1 MTDATELKVNAIYE
15 GFQWEGQQM
24 GRHGVF
30 IVLQGCPNYCFN
42 CPHSPYPGALAPSCD
57 PMGGEVTVDQ
67 MMHKQSASENTYA
80 VMTSDQLM
88 AFIWDFV
95 DPPCDIIITGG
106 EPAAQNLLELT
117 ALLVANDYQPIVH
130 TGGERPFEVYNGTQ
144 ISVRPRTRLTMPVA
158 LNVASEVIF
167 IINDLSDL
175 AWLDI
180 LMEHVDDNE
189 TEVFVQARTRTA
201 FEACKEVA
209 PMRGFRISYSP
220 SSALE

>member
-1 MTDATELKVNAIYE
+1 MTDTELRVNSIYAD
-15 GFQWEGQQM
+15 FQWEGQAM
-24 GRHGVF
+24 GRHGLF
-30 IVLQGCPNYCFN
+30 IRLQGCPNSCFN

-57 PMGGEVTVDQ
+57 PVGEEVTVDQ
-67 MMHKQSASENTYA
+67 MLDKDSFKTNTYA
-80 VMTSDQLM
+80 VLTSEQLM
-88 AFIWDFV
+88 AIVWDFIE
-95 DPPCDIIITGG
+95 PPNDIIITGG

-117 ALLVANDYQPIVH
+117 ALLVANDYDPIVH
-130 TGGERPFEVYNGTQ
+130 TGGERPFEVYSGTQ
-144 ISVRPRTRLTMPVA
+144 ISVRPRTRLTMPQA
-158 LNVASEVIF
+158 LNVANEVIF

-180 LMEHVDDNE
+180 LMEHIDDTE

-201 FEACKEVA
+201 FESCKEVA

>member
-1 MTDATELKVNAIYE
+1 MTDTELRVNAIYE
-15 GFQWEGQQM
+15 NFQWEGQSM

-30 IVLQGCPNYCFN
+30 IVLQGCPNSCFN

-57 PMGGEVTVDQ
+57 AIGEEVTVDQ
-67 MMHKQSASENTYA
+67 MMSKQSSNKNTFA
-80 VMTSDQLM
+80 VVTPEQLM
-88 AFIWDFV
+88 ALIWDFIE
-95 DPPCDIIITGG
+95 PPYDVVITGG
-106 EPAAQNLLELT
+106 EPAAQELLEIT
-117 ALLVANDYQPIVH
+117 ALLLANDYQPIVH
-130 TGGERPFEVYNGTQ
+130 TGGERPFEVYDGTQ

-158 LNVASEVIF
+158 LNLASEVIF

-180 LMEHVDDNE
+180 LMEHIDDNE
-189 TEVFVQARTRTA
+189 TEVFVQPRTRTA
-201 FEACKEVA
+201 LEACKEVG